1 MPAAQCGVDGV
12 LAAGQDPR
20 LYEAARVAGQDVR
33 EEPRL
38 GRHAHEA
45 PQLPQRAQH

>member
-1 MPAAQCGVDGV
+1 MPAAQCDVDGV

-38 GRHAHEA
+38 GRRHAHEA
-45 PQLPQRAQH
+45 PQLL